1 MLTAFYELECFY
13 LLVSAWVTNNK
24 QSWFLESRLN
34 LIGKGT
40 RREASRHSCSSSVA
54 CKL

>member
-1 MLTAFYELECFY
+1 MNLNVFY

>member
-1 MLTAFYELECFY
+1 MNLNVFY

-24 QSWFLESRLN
+24 QSWFLESCLN